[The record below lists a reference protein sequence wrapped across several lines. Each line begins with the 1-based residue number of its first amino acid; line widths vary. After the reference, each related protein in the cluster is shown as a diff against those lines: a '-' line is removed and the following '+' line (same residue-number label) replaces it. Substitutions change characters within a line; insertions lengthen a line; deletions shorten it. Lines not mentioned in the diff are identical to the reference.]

1 VFNIFPNK
9 GFGSYFCWKR
19 ISKRRKN
26 NRGRRR
32 SSRGRRRA

>member
-9 GFGSYFCWKR
+9 GFGSYFCWRRIGKR
-19 ISKRRKN
+19 KK
-26 NRGRRR
+26 

>member
-19 ISKRRKN
+19 IGKRKK
-26 NRGRRR
+26 